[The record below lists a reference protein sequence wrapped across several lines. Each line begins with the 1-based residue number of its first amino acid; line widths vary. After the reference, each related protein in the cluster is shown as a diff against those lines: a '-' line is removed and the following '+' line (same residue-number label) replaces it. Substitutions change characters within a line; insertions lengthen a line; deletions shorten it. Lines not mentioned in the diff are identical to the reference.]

1 MVDRQRTDPSSA
13 LLERLAHDLRGP
25 LSPMQTATWLL
36 RKGGLSPDRH
46 GELLDILDRQ
56 SDRLSGMVQEISDWV
71 RARDGRLLTRR
82 ETVPVPLFLDLVTA
96 TTDGAPDWE
105 QGPGLQEAT
114 LRGDVQRLVQM
125 LSTLAGFLDA
135 RGGLVRWSAKGVR
148 DELALDLEA
157 GGPWEPGERQLVFS
171 GPHPSPHDG
180 GLGMGLLISR
190 EIARAHGG
198 SVDDTGEPGSGNAG
212 FAVVLPLGRA
222 D

>member
-1 MVDRQRTDPSSA
+1 T
-13 LLERLAHDLRGP
+13 G
-25 LSPMQTATWLL
+25 
-36 RKGGLSPDRH
+36 
-46 GELLDILDRQ
+46 
-56 SDRLSGMVQEISDWV
+56 
-71 RARDGRLLTRR
+71 R
-82 ETVPVPLFLDLVTA
+82 ETVPVPLFLDLVTP
-96 TTDGAPDWE
+96 TTYVAPDWE
-105 QGPGLQEAT
+105 QGLRLQEAT
-114 LRGDVQRLVQM
+114 LRGVVQRLVQM

-135 RGGLVRWSAKGVR
+135 RGCLVRWRAKVVQY
-148 DELALDLEA
+148 ELTLDLEA